1 MTLQDL
7 TPQQLDRVYRRLY
20 RSLPD
25 GGMFGWDWTTLFL
38 LYPSKAA
45 ALLGVYRAIQEKEA
59 NQT

>member
-7 TPQQLDRVYRRLY
+7 TTSQLDRVYRRVY

-25 GGMFGWDWTTLFL
+25 GGQFGWDWRTLEM

-45 ALLGVYRAIQEKEA
+45 ALRDVLRVTKQKEVEA
-59 NQT
+59 